1 MTESGTVATSRE
13 GTAGIGDAKT
23 PHLFTSE
30 SVTEGHSDKLADQI
44 SDAILARPVSDM
56 AEILDTE
63 AVDMSTLHALVEN
76 HFDLRPGAT
85 IHELRLRRPIYA
97 ATAAYGRVGRYE
109 AGFAWDRSQAKPCVA
124 PPACSSS

>member
-23 PHLFTSE
+23 AHLFTSE
-30 SVTEGHSDKLADQI
+30 SVAEGHSDKIADQI
-44 SDAILARPVSDM
+44 SDAILARPVGDM

-63 AVDMSTLHALVEN
+63 AVGMSTLHALVEK

-97 ATAAYGRVGRYE
+97 ATAAYGHVGRHE
-109 AGFAWDRSQAKPCVA
+109 VGFAWERTDRADA
-124 PPACSSS
+124 LRRAAGL

>member
-1 MTESGTVATSRE
+1 MTESGTVASSRE

-30 SVTEGHSDKLADQI
+30 SVTEGHPDKMADQI
-44 SDAILARPVSDM
+44 SDAILARPVSNM
-56 AEILDTE
+56 AETFDTE
-63 AVDMSTLHALVEN
+63 AVDMSTLHTLLEK

-97 ATAAYGRVGRYE
+97 ATAAFGHVGRHE
-109 AGFAWDRSQAKPCVA
+109 AGFAWELTDRADA
-124 PPACSSS
+124 LRRAAGL

>member
-23 PHLFTSE
+23 LHLFTSE
-30 SVTEGHSDKLADQI
+30 SVTEGHPDKIADQI
-44 SDAILARPVSDM
+44 SDTILALPVSDM
-56 AEILDTE
+56 AETLDTE
-63 AVDMSTLHALVEN
+63 AVDMSTLHALVER

-97 ATAAYGRVGRYE
+97 ATAAYGHVGRHE
-109 AGFAWDRSQAKPCVA
+109 AGFAWGRTDRADA
-124 PPACSSS
+124 LRRAAGL

>member
-23 PHLFTSE
+23 AHLFTSE
-30 SVTEGHSDKLADQI
+30 SVTEGQPDKIADQI
-44 SDAILARPVSDM
+44 SDTILTRPVVSDM
-56 AEILDTE
+56 AGILDSE
-63 AVDMSTLHALVEN
+63 DVDMSTLHALVEK

-97 ATAAYGRVGRYE
+97 ATAAYGHVGRHE
-109 AGFAWDRSQAKPCVA
+109 AGFAWERTDRADA
-124 PPACSSS
+124 LRRAAGL